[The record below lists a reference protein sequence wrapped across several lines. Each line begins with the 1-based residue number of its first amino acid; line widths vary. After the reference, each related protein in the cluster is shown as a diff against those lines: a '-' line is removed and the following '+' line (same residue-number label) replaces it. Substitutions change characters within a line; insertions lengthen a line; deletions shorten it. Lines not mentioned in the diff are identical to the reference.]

1 MAEILDVTEATFDEQ
16 VIRSDKPV
24 VVDFWAEWCAPCRQ
38 LSPTLAELAGEYA
51 DQIRVAEVDADA
63 SPQLAAKYNVRALP
77 TLLFVKNGQVASSLV
92 GNQPKST
99 LAKQIQEILS

>member
-51 DQIRVAEVDADA
+51 DQIRVAKVDADA